1 MVGYVLLQA
10 TSEPYRWLLAGV
22 MIPRS
27 EPSRG
32 VEKTP
37 VPMSERHAPSPDQ
50 GRPTLVPETHPAAVL
65 EFVRVEY
72 DGGPD
77 RCTIYPRDPDRT
89 ELTTTWLTADRGD
102 FVDLSAF
109 E

>member
-22 MIPRS
+22 MPRRS
-27 EPSRG
+27 VRSAG

-37 VPMSERHAPSPDQ
+37 APMSERHAPSPDQ
-50 GRPTLVPETHPAAVL
+50 GRPTLVPETHPAAAL
-65 EFVRVEY
+65 QFVCVEY
-72 DGGPD
+72 HQDPD
-77 RCTIYPRDPDRT
+77 RCTVYPRDSDGT
-89 ELTTTWLTADRGD
+89 ELTTTCLTADRGD
-102 FVDLSAF
+102 FVDLSTV